1 MSVSLLTQ
9 KICNHA
15 LPQAKRYDM
24 RDTLVCGLF
33 LRVEVSGRKTWYV
46 NYRTPAPEKRSKN
59 LKLGPF
65 EMPLSQARQAARV
78 FIAKLYLERED
89 PAISLGYSKY
99 SGMTLAK
106 LINEYEPWVNTH
118 MKSGKTT
125 IRLLR
130 LFKEFMD
137 KPIKSITAKEI
148 SKWQIE
154 KTGTIRGATIN
165 RRVAA
170 LQSLLGWAVKQQY
183 LPETQFRVSKVP
195 QNDSKTVIRYLSP
208 EERARLMSALEEREE
223 KNGRDYLKP
232 AVVLSLMDYRQLPIS
247 DGTGAPLYA
256 GVILSSN
263 SVGEGSLSLKFFI
276 YRSVCRNGMAISS
289 MGGTLFRQHHIGEK
303 MTDSKIAVFN
313 RAFMDIDRL
322 TDMAITLVKE
332 NSGRHLK
339 DYEFEMYL
347 EKARREMK
355 LSEKSMDKLK
365 VLVGNGG
372 TYEPTKWGF
381 INGITELAQD
391 FTLDT
396 RYEMENWAGE
406 LFTGKAA

>member
-183 LPETQFRVSKVP
+183 LPETQFRVSKAP

-232 AVVLSLMDYRQLPIS
+232 AVVLSLNTGIRKGTLMGLMWEDINFASQTMLLRAAIMKGGRTCVLPLNATAMASLKEWQSYTGRESGYIFPG
-247 DGTGAPLYA
+247 DGTKLLN
-256 GVILSSN
+256 IKRTFS
-263 SVGEGSLSLKFFI
+263 
-276 YRSVCRNGMAISS
+276 
-289 MGGTLFRQHHIGEK
+289 TLIK
-303 MTDSKIAVFN
+303 KSKIENFTWHCMRHDFASQLAMKGVPIHSIQKLMCHASIEMTQRYAHLSQNSLENAV
-313 RAFMDIDRL
+313 
-322 TDMAITLVKE
+322 TL
-332 NSGRHLK
+332 
-339 DYEFEMYL
+339 L
-347 EKARREMK
+347 EE
-355 LSEKSMDKLK
+355 
-365 VLVGNGG
+365 
-372 TYEPTKWGF
+372 
-381 INGITELAQD
+381 
-391 FTLDT
+391 
-396 RYEMENWAGE
+396 
-406 LFTGKAA
+406 